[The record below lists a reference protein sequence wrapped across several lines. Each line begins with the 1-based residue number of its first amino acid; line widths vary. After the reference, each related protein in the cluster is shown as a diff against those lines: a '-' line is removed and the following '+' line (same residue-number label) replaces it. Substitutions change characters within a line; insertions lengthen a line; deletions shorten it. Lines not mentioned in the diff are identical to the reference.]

1 MLTNLWICLITNKII
16 IDCTLVLGI
25 DSSAGQAIIKLRD
38 SLSNQFA
45 IKLSIFVTG
54 DSEGFPCEINLSEV
68 LTQNSSSASRLSTL
82 SENAGEDR
90 RFRGSHV
97 CDDLDQALIYA
108 EVRMFATIV
117 VGNVPN
123 LFIKNC

>member
-82 SENAGEDR
+82 SENAGR